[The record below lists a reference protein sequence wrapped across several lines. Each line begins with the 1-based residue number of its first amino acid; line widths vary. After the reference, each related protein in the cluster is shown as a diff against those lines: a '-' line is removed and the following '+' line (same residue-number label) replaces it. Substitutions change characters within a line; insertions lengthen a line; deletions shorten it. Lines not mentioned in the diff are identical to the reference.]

1 MPCGNCLSKHFYDG
15 HVGVLWNSDIIIN
28 ISDIIIINYDI
39 RNINYDISAFTY
51 SRLINATSQGLIIN
65 ISDIRI
71 INYDIR
77 IIISDIININSEAH
91 GLPFRRFRVRFLY
104 F

>member
-28 ISDIIIINYDI
+28 NYDI

-51 SRLINATSQGLIIN
+51 RRLINATSQGLIIN

-77 IIISDIININSEAH
+77 IIISDIININYEAH
-91 GLPFRRFRVRFLY
+91 GLPFRRFRIRFLY

>member
-1 MPCGNCLSKHFYDG
+1 MWELLVKALYDG

-28 ISDIIIINYDI
+28 ISDILIINYDI

-51 SRLINATSQGLIIN
+51 RRLINATSQGLIIS
-65 ISDIRI
+65 ISDIRV

-77 IIISDIININSEAH
+77 IIIPDIININSEAH
-91 GLPFRRFRVRFLY
+91 GLPFRRFHIRFLY